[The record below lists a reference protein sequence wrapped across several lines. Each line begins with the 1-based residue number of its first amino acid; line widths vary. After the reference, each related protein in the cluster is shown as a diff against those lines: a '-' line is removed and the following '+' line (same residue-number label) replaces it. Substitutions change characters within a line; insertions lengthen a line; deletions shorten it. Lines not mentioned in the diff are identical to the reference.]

1 MTDTATLEVT
11 PKLIERFAAPNQ
23 TNLKPLARAFEHLR
37 HTAWELQGEIKR
49 LNKDIEQLT
58 EQATT
63 GNGYMQTTSSGRLF
77 YDPTEQA
84 HKVACLG
91 VMQNEAERQIYAM
104 ADAMCIHP
112 NDVEADN
119 QIEEAIKYVIA
130 NAGDWHFSIRTWRD

>member
-1 MTDTATLEVT
+1 MTDTATTNET
-11 PKLIERFAAPNQ
+11 PTLIERFAQPNQ

-63 GNGYMQTTSSGRLF
+63 GNGYMQSTSNGRLF

-84 HKVACLG
+84 HRVAGLG
-91 VMQNEAERQIYAM
+91 LMQNEAERQIYM
-104 ADAMCIHP
+104 LADMMCIHP
-112 NDVEADN
+112 NDVDAEN
-119 QIEEAIKYVIA
+119 QIDEAIKYVIA
-130 NAGDWHFSIRTWRD
+130 NSSDWHFRIRTWAD